1 MHKERDVIPP
11 PRKIS
16 YPDVRDALCSLGWT
30 IHVEHRY
37 EDHTDWWMF
46 PPGQQEEYESQ
57 GLALMQASK
66 ESSLVDERWADILAA
81 VKRLLLTE
89 PGNPSAAVDYA
100 ALKALQSA
108 MVKAV

>member
-1 MHKERDVIPP
+1 MLTRPRQIKDKDV
-11 PRKIS
+11 K
-16 YPDVRDALCSLGWT
+16 DALKAQGWT
-30 IHVEHRY
+30 VHVEYRLP
-37 EDHTDWWMF
+37 DHTEWWMWL
-46 PPGQQEEYESQ
+46 PGQQEEFEAR
-57 GLALMQASK
+57 GRERIRAS
-66 ESSLVDERWADILAA
+66 EEDSLGDERWADILAA